1 MKRVIKSIKYRL
13 VSDAYE
19 DLFQIAA
26 KGIGGKITDCK
37 TVLGDFALV
46 PIPLHNKRLR
56 ERGFNQAEMIA
67 QSIHDASGIPV
78 VNALDRIRYTR
89 AQAEIRHANER
100 RVNMADAFRV
110 RPNISVSGGSFL
122 LVDDVITSGATTGEA
137 ARTLKEAG
145 AHSVAVLAL
154 AQG

>member
-26 KGIGGKITDCK
+26 QGIGGKIADCHA
-37 TVLGDFALV
+37 VLGDFALV
-46 PIPLHNKRLR
+46 PIPLHSKRLR

-67 QSIHDASGIPV
+67 QSIHAVSGIPI
-78 VNALDRIRYTR
+78 VNALERIRYTE
-89 AQAEIRHANER
+89 AQAAIRHVGGR
-100 RVNMADAFRV
+100 RANMADAFRV
-110 RPNISVSGGSFL
+110 RPTISVSGGAFL
-122 LVDDVITSGATTGEA
+122 LIDDVITSGATTGEA
-137 ARTLKEAG
+137 AQILKEAG
-145 AHSVAVLAL
+145 ARSVAALAL